1 MARRLAPLR
10 DSVAFELDGETIE
23 AERGEP
29 IAFALLAADKLA
41 LSRSPKLHRPHGPSC
56 LRGGC
61 DGCLARV
68 DGEPNVMTCLVPCR
82 GGERVETQN
91 VLGSRKVDLL
101 QVTDWFFP
109 RGIDHHHFMAGIPA
123 ASFVVQK
130 VARHVAGL
138 GRLPDQARPEGSAR
152 REEVD
157 AFVVGAGPAGLTVA
171 RRLMENAAPGFR
183 LAIADDGV
191 SPGGSLRARGEPI
204 PDLSRLHL
212 YSGRTAA
219 GIYEQEVLVVGDDE
233 AIIVRPRALVLA
245 TGAHDGTVAFPGNDL
260 PGVMSARAGALLAQ
274 HGIAIGDRVA
284 LFGGGVYSDAFLHRM
299 ERHVEVF
306 VVPPGAT
313 IAAQGRG
320 RITSITVTERASS
333 APGSRRPR
341 NKSQHTV
348 DALLVEARGASSF
361 ELAEQAGASVRFDPG
376 QGCYLP
382 SLDANGRA
390 APGVWCAGEL
400 ACTGTSL
407 AAIAKQAEAVA
418 DDVRAFL

>member
-1 MARRLAPLR
+1 MARRLAPLKE
-10 DSVAFELDGETIE
+10 SVVFELDGKTIE

-101 QVTDWFFP
+101 EVTDWFFP
-109 RGIDHHHFMAGIPA
+109 RGIDHHHFMAGVPA

-138 GRLPDQARPEGSAR
+138 GRLPDQARPEGTAR

-157 AFVVGAGPAGLTVA
+157 ALIVGAGAAGLHLA
-171 RRLMENAAPGFR
+171 RRLVENARPGFR
-183 LAIADDGV
+183 LAVVDDGV
-191 SPGGSLRARGEPI
+191 APGGSLRPRGEPI

-212 YSGRTAA
+212 YSRATAV
-219 GIYEQEVLVVGDDE
+219 GVYEREVLVVGEDE
-233 AIIVRPRALVLA
+233 AIIVRPRALILA
-245 TGAHDGTVAFPGNDL
+245 TGTHDGTIAFPGNDL

-284 LFGGGVYSDAFLHRM
+284 IVGSGVYSDAFIRRM
-299 ERHVEVF
+299 ERRVETVI
-306 VVPPGAT
+306 VPIGAT
-313 IAAQGRG
+313 ISARGRG
-320 RITSITVTERASS
+320 RITSIAVSERAKAS
-333 APGSRRPR
+333 PPSRRPL
-341 NKSQHTV
+341 QTV
-348 DALLVEARGASSF
+348 HAIDALLVETSGACSF
-361 ELAEQAGASVRFDPG
+361 ELAEQAGARVTFDPG
-376 QGCYLP
+376 RGSYVP
-382 SLDANGRA
+382 HVDSNGRA
-390 APGVWCAGEL
+390 LAWLWCAGEL
-400 ACTGTSL
+400 CGTGTSL